1 MRKKLAVQVPQEGI
15 GYAVWTK
22 MRKNFS
28 KHLHAY
34 LFEKKNGGWLLS
46 MLVSVYNKI
55 MTTNLPAGGSVV
67 LGVKEKWEGMFLDL

>member
-1 MRKKLAVQVPQEGI
+1 
-15 GYAVWTK
+15 

-34 LFEKKNGGWLLS
+34 LFEKKKNGGWLLS

-55 MTTNLPAGGSVV
+55 MTTNPPAGGSVV
-67 LGVKEKWEGMFLDL
+67 LGVKEK

>member
-1 MRKKLAVQVPQEGI
+1 
-15 GYAVWTK
+15 

-55 MTTNLPAGGSVV
+55 MTTNPPAGGSVV
-67 LGVKEKWEGMFLDL
+67 LGVKEK